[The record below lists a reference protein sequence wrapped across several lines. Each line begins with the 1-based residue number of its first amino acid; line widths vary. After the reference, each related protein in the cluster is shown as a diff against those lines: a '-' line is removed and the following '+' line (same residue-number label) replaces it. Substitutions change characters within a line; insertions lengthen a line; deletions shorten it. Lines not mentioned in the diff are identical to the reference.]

1 MKGRSEYLFRGV
13 VKKNSG
19 YRLRGINKP
28 ITYTRV
34 REDVLSVLKKL
45 GLSSEDYGL
54 HSMRAGG
61 YIMAARL
68 GVKETFIKKHGCWKS
83 DRVKDGYT
91 HPTLNDLLLAS
102 QNLGF

>member
-1 MKGRSEYLFRGV
+1 M
-13 VKKNSG
+13 KNSG

-28 ITYTRV
+28 IIYPRV

-54 HSMRAGG
+54 HSGCT
-61 YIMAARL
+61 MATYL
-68 GVKETFIKKHGCWKS
+68 DVKETFIKKHGRWKS

-91 HPTLNDLLLAS
+91 HPTLNDLLLVS
-102 QNLGF
+102 QNLQYLT

>member
-1 MKGRSEYLFRGV
+1 MKGRSEYLFQGA

-19 YRLRGINKP
+19 YRLRGINKL
-28 ITYTRV
+28 ITNTRV
-34 REDVLSVLKKL
+34 REDVLSVMKKL
-45 GLSSEDYGL
+45 GLSGEDYGL
-54 HSMRAGG
+54 HSMSAGG
-61 YIMAARL
+61 CTTATHL